1 MATKRK
7 TNDEELLTDANIE
20 RVISLLEPK
29 EGKPITKKDACQIL
43 NIAYNTT
50 RLGQIIDKYKEKKAR
65 EAQRRAEKRGKPAT
79 MEETQFIIGEYL
91 EGSTIDAISNSIY
104 RPPNFIKH
112 ILEKYAVPIRASSHN
127 YFHPE
132 LIPDGAVQERFALGE
147 IVYSARYDSIARVD
161 AEQRDVRH
169 GWVYRIWLL
178 SEKWKQSAYQE
189 AAELASLKHLRELGV
204 KI

>member
-50 RLGQIIDKYKEKKAR
+50 RLGQIIDKYKEKKER
-65 EAQRRAEKRGKPAT
+65 DAQRRAEKRGKPAT
-79 MEETQFIIGEYL
+79 IEETQFIIGEYL
-91 EGSTIDAISNSIY
+91 EGSTIDAISNSTY

-112 ILEKYAVPIRASSHN
+112 ILEKYSVPIRASSHD
-127 YFHPE
+127 YFSPE

-147 IVYSARYDSIARVD
+147 VVYSARYDSIARID
-161 AEQRDVRH
+161 AEQRDARH